1 MIDGAFGSSE
11 DLVAAT
17 GVDGYFGA
25 GGESTL
31 DFQASM
37 PLIWPQKPVLFQTDD
52 QYYEGGGTNG
62 WLNSKTRFV
71 MLAAVPTDSA
81 KASSTPSTA
90 ATAATA
96 PLARRAIVPTRSA
109 QIPNIRTSMPRH
121 P

>member
-1 MIDGAFGSSE
+1 
-11 DLVAAT
+11 VAAT

-52 QYYEGGGTNG
+52 QYYEGGGSNG

-81 KASSTPSTA
+81 KAFLDAIDGSYCSYSAFGEKGDCIDEVCADPEYPDINAPSPIGTDQSSD
-90 ATAATA
+90 
-96 PLARRAIVPTRSA
+96 
-109 QIPNIRTSMPRH
+109 TSDQ
-121 P
+121 